1 MVAPAPGPPANAR
14 LTAGRVGRP
23 HGLDGSF
30 YVTMPKADLLE
41 LGAELL
47 LGDRRLR
54 VVRRAGTDRRPII
67 RLEGCEDRSGAE
79 ALRGSDLAV
88 PPELVPELPEGEWW
102 ADELEGCRVHDAGSP
117 VGVVRR
123 LLALPSCE
131 VLEVERDGGGEL
143 LVPMVSDAVR
153 HVDIAAREV
162 EVDLRFLGAEPAP
175 EPEPSSEAP
184 R

>member
-1 MVAPAPGPPANAR
+1 MVAPAPGPRQRPR
-14 LTAGRVGRP
+14 LLAGRVGRP

-30 YVTMPKADLLE
+30 YVTMPRASLLE
-41 LGAELL
+41 LGSELM
-47 LGDRRLR
+47 LGERRRR
-54 VVRRAGTDRRPII
+54 VVRRAGTDVHPII

-79 ALRGSDLAV
+79 ALRGEDLAV
-88 PPELVPELPEGEWW
+88 PPENVPELPEGEWW

-153 HVDIAAREV
+153 HVDVAAREV
-162 EVDLRFLGAEPAP
+162 EVDLRFLGVEPAP
-175 EPEPSSEAP
+175 PPESAQ
-184 R
+184 